1 MYNPY
6 FNNPYTQNNYNM
18 PYSGQNTAYNQNLP
32 QGQQLIRVNG
42 LEGAKAY
49 QMGANS
55 TVALFDSNNDIM
67 YVKNTDGAGFGS
79 IRAFKFV
86 EMDLNSSAPVSEYA
100 TKNEL
105 EQLRQEVK
113 NYAEQF
119 ISKSKSTSKTKSA
132 TDDSGI

>member
-6 FNNPYTQNNYNM
+6 
-18 PYSGQNTAYNQNLP
+18 YNQNIYNTPYNAPNTPYNNNLT

-67 YVKNTDGAGFGS
+67 YVKSTDGAGFGS
-79 IRAFKFV
+79 IRAFKFS
-86 EMDLNSSAPVSEYA
+86 EMDLNTSAPVADYV
-100 TKNEL
+100 TKTEF
-105 EQLRQEVK
+105 EQLKQEVK

-119 ISKSKSTSKTKSA
+119 ISKPKSNTKTKSA
-132 TDDSGI
+132 TDDNGI

>member
-6 FNNPYTQNNYNM
+6 LNNYAQNNYT
-18 PYSGQNTAYNQNLP
+18 PYNSQNAMYSAPMN

-86 EMDLNSSAPVSEYA
+86 EMDLNNSVPVSEYA

-119 ISKSKSTSKTKSA
+119 ISKSKSAKTKSV
-132 TDDSGI
+132 TDDSGV

>member
-6 FNNPYTQNNYNM
+6 LNNYAQNNYT
-18 PYSGQNTAYNQNLP
+18 PYNAQNAMYNASMN

-55 TVALFDSNNDIM
+55 AVALFDSNNDIM

-79 IRAFKFV
+79 IRAFKFS
-86 EMDLNSSAPVSEYA
+86 EMDLNSSVPVAEYA

-119 ISKSKSTSKTKSA
+119 IPKSRVKPSNDST
-132 TDDSGI
+132 D

>member
-6 FNNPYTQNNYNM
+6 LNNYAQNNYT
-18 PYSGQNTAYNQNLP
+18 PYNVQNAMYNAP
-32 QGQQLIRVNG
+32 MSQGQQLIRVNG

-79 IRAFKFV
+79 IRAFKFS

-119 ISKSKSTSKTKSA
+119 ISKSKSTSKTRSV

>member
-6 FNNPYTQNNYNM
+6 FNNPYTQNNYNT
-18 PYSGQNTAYNQNLP
+18 PYGAQNAPYNQNLP

-55 TVALFDSNNDIM
+55 TAALFDSNNDIM
-67 YVKNTDGAGFGS
+67 YIKNTDGAGFRS

-86 EMDLNSSAPVSEYA
+86 EMDLNSSTPISEYA

-119 ISKSKSTSKTKSA
+119 ISKSKPTSKAKSA

>member
-6 FNNPYTQNNYNM
+6 LQNPYLQNGYNSQYNAQNSPYNSNY
-18 PYSGQNTAYNQNLP
+18 Q

-55 TVALFDSNNDIM
+55 TVALFDNNNDIM

-86 EMDLNSSAPVSEYA
+86 EMDLNSTAPVAEYA
-100 TKNEL
+100 TKTEL

-119 ISKSKSTSKTKSA
+119 VSKSKSTSKTKSV

>member
-6 FNNPYTQNNYNM
+6 LNNYAQNNYT
-18 PYSGQNTAYNQNLP
+18 PYNAQNAMYNASMN

-79 IRAFKFV
+79 IRAFKFS
-86 EMDLNSSAPVSEYA
+86 EMDLNSSAPVAEYA

-119 ISKSKSTSKTKSA
+119 ISKSKSAKTKSVS
-132 TDDSGI
+132 DDSGV

>member
-6 FNNPYTQNNYNM
+6 LNNYAQNNYT
-18 PYSGQNTAYNQNLP
+18 PYNAQNAMYNAPMN

-79 IRAFKFV
+79 IRAFKFS
-86 EMDLNSSAPVSEYA
+86 EMDLNSSAPVAEYA

-119 ISKSKSTSKTKSA
+119 VSKSKPAKKPVA
-132 TDDSGI
+132 DDSGI

>member
-1 MYNPY
+1 MFNPYLNGVYQQNSYNP
-6 FNNPYTQNNYNM
+6 PYNAQN
-18 PYSGQNTAYNQNLP
+18 SAYNAFLP

-79 IRAFKFV
+79 IRAFKFS
-86 EMDLNSSAPVSEYA
+86 EMNLNSSAPVSEYV
-100 TKNEL
+100 TKNEFEEL
-105 EQLRQEVK
+105 KKEVQ

-119 ISKSKSTSKTKSA
+119 ISKSKPATKKSVS
-132 TDDSGI
+132 DDSAI